1 MELNSKL
8 TKQIE
13 ETAYL
18 SVENSFRYRPIMR
31 LFYEHHELGENYLL
45 KEDVYNELKDAIP
58 NYTIDDCLRDLE
70 YLVEKMSLNA
80 IQDTENVTTL
90 EKFRFKNYRY
100 EMTDYAITI
109 ERMTIE
115 LEEMEVKLSSL
126 EPRLFERIKL
136 HIDKMSNIE
145 NLSIDLIHQEWTD
158 LMNDFSNLN
167 HNYQDFIKQF
177 QNPKTE
183 ELLKVETFLDFKDNF
198 VKYINNFTK
207 EYLYYSL
214 SIQDSIK
221 KIDEDKI
228 NILLDE
234 LVTYQKSI
242 PTNRDNYDYVKYR
255 ETALKKFLNIKKWF
269 YNPQG
274 KSEGERLLDASNN
287 IIAKITKYAS
297 SLVELHGNMLRR
309 KEEYSYLCR
318 LFDSLTDIS
327 DAHLLAGTSLGVF
340 TVRHFKG
347 ESNLDTDTIVPSYAV
362 EENRMLVETMKKR
375 LRKENFR
382 EPIIDKTF
390 AKQQV
395 LATYQKEEQHQK
407 ELLKDFVLKKD
418 IYLKGE
424 IELNNE
430 ERQFIFRL
438 LDNFNDNNK
447 LYDPVFG
454 KEYSIKFLK
463 NEKCTIISEDGIFSM
478 PIGLEIHFGGIY
490 E

>member
-424 IELNNE
+424 IELNTE